1 MSQILWIFRFVLTH
15 SAQNDNGDFV
25 AVATPY
31 NPLGRFVLTHS
42 AQNDNTLVILN
53 FAEQSEV
60 STNLKCEFAFL
71 GRGFFAF
78 LQKAQNDKGV
88 LSLQAPNTQKIHARL
103 EFQGFV
109 PRKIPQSLFA

>member
-1 MSQILWIFRFVLTH
+1 MWIF
-15 SAQNDNGDFV
+15 
-25 AVATPY
+25 
-31 NPLGRFVLTHS
+31 RFVLTHS

-78 LQKAQNDKGV
+78 LQKAQNDKIRRHFQMAKCVFFVRHCEPFLQKRRGNPYFTNAQNDNV
-88 LSLQAPNTQKIHARL
+88 DFSLCANALRSK
-103 EFQGFV
+103 
-109 PRKIPQSLFA
+109 

>member
-1 MSQILWIFRFVLTH
+1 MIMWIF
-15 SAQNDNGDFV
+15 
-25 AVATPY
+25 
-31 NPLGRFVLTHS
+31 RFVLTHS

-78 LQKAQNDKGV
+78 LQKAQNDKGA